1 MKHIQSGLSQVS
13 DNLRKI
19 FNWKTNIFITSSRM
33 AFKNVYLQFFSWEI
47 CMPLWNQQAQVPQRQ
62 RKMVSKKK
70 SIVSVCI
77 KVSYIIAMEKVINAL
92 ITSRKFLFIFDLF
105 DFSRIDKQNLTPYFS
120 VMYPLSPNLEL
131 DMEEDE
137 KDEDDDIIGKHSVAM
152 KSTRLQASS
161 YSEKSG
167 HIKALSS

>member
-1 MKHIQSGLSQVS
+1 MI
-13 DNLRKI
+13 
-19 FNWKTNIFITSSRM
+19 
-33 AFKNVYLQFFSWEI
+33 
-47 CMPLWNQQAQVPQRQ
+47 
-62 RKMVSKKK
+62 
-70 SIVSVCI
+70 
-77 KVSYIIAMEKVINAL
+77 
-92 ITSRKFLFIFDLF
+92 
-105 DFSRIDKQNLTPYFS
+105 FSRIDKQNLTSYIS

-167 HIKALSS
+167 HINALSS

>member
-1 MKHIQSGLSQVS
+1 MKSASSGAPTPTKNGKQEEKYSQRLYQSQLHNSNGKGNKCI
-13 DNLRKI
+13 DRKQD
-19 FNWKTNIFITSSRM
+19 IFISIS
-33 AFKNVYLQFFSWEI
+33 LI
-47 CMPLWNQQAQVPQRQ
+47 C
-62 RKMVSKKK
+62 
-70 SIVSVCI
+70 
-77 KVSYIIAMEKVINAL
+77 
-92 ITSRKFLFIFDLF
+92 
-105 DFSRIDKQNLTPYFS
+105 SRIDKQNLTSYIS

>member
-1 MKHIQSGLSQVS
+1 MKSASSGAPTPTKNGKQEEKYSQRLYQSQLHNSNGKGNKWINSKQHI
-13 DNLRKI
+13 
-19 FNWKTNIFITSSRM
+19 
-33 AFKNVYLQFFSWEI
+33 
-47 CMPLWNQQAQVPQRQ
+47 
-62 RKMVSKKK
+62 
-70 SIVSVCI
+70 
-77 KVSYIIAMEKVINAL
+77 
-92 ITSRKFLFIFDLF
+92 FIFDFF

-137 KDEDDDIIGKHSVAM
+137 KDEDDDMIGTVAM

-161 YSEKSG
+161 YNEKSG

>member
-1 MKHIQSGLSQVS
+1 MKSASSGAPTPTKNGKQEEKYSQRLYQSQLHNSNGKGNKCI
-13 DNLRKI
+13 DNKQE
-19 FNWKTNIFITSSRM
+19 IFI
-33 AFKNVYLQFFSWEI
+33 
-47 CMPLWNQQAQVPQRQ
+47 
-62 RKMVSKKK
+62 
-70 SIVSVCI
+70 
-77 KVSYIIAMEKVINAL
+77 
-92 ITSRKFLFIFDLF
+92 IFDLF